1 MTAPSQH
8 YADDSAALS
17 AELLWDFLKYFF
29 SATNYLLFFS
39 PAKNLVSLQLKG
51 SKKNTISYTRK
62 QSRSRGSS
70 SDSPTDPMQCL
81 GDNGFKMYPLTPML
95 PQESNAHQ
103 AGLEQH
109 NSQTSVGAP

>member
-39 PAKNLVSLQLKG
+39 PAKKS
-51 SKKNTISYTRK
+51 
-62 QSRSRGSS
+62 
-70 SDSPTDPMQCL
+70 
-81 GDNGFKMYPLTPML
+81 GF
-95 PQESNAHQ
+95 SA
-103 AGLEQH
+103 A
-109 NSQTSVGAP
+109 